1 MKERPMNPRQLQQM
15 AQQMQRQMQKIQEE
29 LAVAIVEGSAG
40 GGAITVKM
48 NGHRELQT
56 IVISPEVVDAS
67 DVEMLQDL
75 LMIAFNDASKKA
87 QEMAEQRMGPLTGGM
102 KGIPGLF

>member
-1 MKERPMNPRQLQQM
+1 MNPRQLQQM

-48 NGHRELQT
+48 NGHRELQA
-56 IVISPEVVDAS
+56 IAISPEVVDAA

-75 LMIAFNDASKKA
+75 LMVAFNDASKRA

>member
-1 MKERPMNPRQLQQM
+1 MNPRQLQQM

-29 LAVAIVEGSAG
+29 LGQTMVEGSAG
-40 GGAITVKM
+40 GGAITVTM
-48 NGHRELQT
+48 NGHRELQGIT
-56 IVISPEVVDAS
+56 IAPEVVDPS

-75 LMIAFNDASKKA
+75 LMAAIGDATKKA
-87 QEMAEQRMGPLTGGM
+87 QTLAEQKMGPLTGGM

>member
-1 MKERPMNPRQLQQM
+1 MNQRQLQQM

-29 LAVAIVEGSAG
+29 LAVAVVEGSAG

-48 NGHRELQT
+48 NGHRELQS
-56 IVISPEVVDAS
+56 ISISPDAIDPD
-67 DVEMLQDL
+67 DVEILQDM
-75 LMIAFNDASKKA
+75 LMAAFNDAAKKA
-87 QEMAEQRMGPLTGGM
+87 QEMAEQRLGPLTGGM

>member
-1 MKERPMNPRQLQQM
+1 M

-29 LAVAIVEGSAG
+29 LAATTVEGSAG
-40 GGAITVKM
+40 GGAISVKM
-48 NGHRELQT
+48 NGHRELQGIT
-56 IVISPEVVDAS
+56 ISPEVIDPD

-75 LMIAFNDASKKA
+75 LMAAISDATKKA
-87 QEMAEQRMGPLTGGM
+87 QELAEQRMGPLTGGM